1 MAYLLPE
8 LYDALYSFK
17 QYTAEADAID
27 AIVQERR
34 PGARSLL
41 DVACGT
47 GKHLEQL
54 RSRYTVEGVDLDDGL
69 LTVARRRLPAVPLHA
84 GDMRDFDLG
93 RSFDAVTCLFSA
105 IGHLATST
113 ELDAAIATM
122 ARHLAPGGVLVV
134 EPWLTPEE
142 WIPGRPALLTVDEP
156 DLKIARISM
165 TGKRGTTSLL
175 DFHYLV
181 ATPHGLESVA
191 EHLELALFTHEET
204 MAAFERAELDVSY
217 DEQGLTGR
225 GLYVGVLNSH

>member
-1 MAYLLPE
+1 M
-8 LYDALYSFK
+8 
-17 QYTAEADAID
+17 
-27 AIVQERR
+27 QERR
-34 PGARSLL
+34 PGARTLL

-54 RSRYTVEGVDLDDGL
+54 RDRHLVEGLDLDDGL
-69 LTVARRRLPAVPLHA
+69 LAVARRRLPNVPLHA
-84 GDMRDFDLG
+84 GDMREFDLG
-93 RSFDAVTCLFSA
+93 RRFDAVTCLFSA
-105 IGHLATST
+105 IGHLAATS

-122 ARHLAPGGVLVV
+122 GRHLEPGGVLVV

-165 TGKRGTTSLL
+165 TGTRGTTSLL

-181 ATPHGLESVA
+181 ATPHGLESVT
-191 EHLELALFTHEET
+191 EHLELALFSRDEMT
-204 MAAFERAELDVSY
+204 AAFERAGLDVFY

-225 GLYVGVLNSH
+225 GLYVGVRRCM

>member
-1 MAYLLPE
+1 
-8 LYDALYSFK
+8 
-17 QYTAEADAID
+17 
-27 AIVQERR
+27 VQERR
-34 PGARSLL
+34 PGARTLL

-54 RSRYTVEGVDLDDGL
+54 RDRYRVEGLDLDDGL
-69 LTVARRRLPAVPLHA
+69 LAVARRRLPNVPLHA
-84 GDMRDFDLG
+84 GDMREFDLG
-93 RSFDAVTCLFSA
+93 RRFDAVTCLFSA
-105 IGHLATST
+105 IGHLAATS

-122 ARHLAPGGVLVV
+122 GRHLEPGGVLVV

-165 TGKRGTTSLL
+165 TGTRGTTSLL

-181 ATPHGLESVA
+181 ATPHGLESVT
-191 EHLELALFTHEET
+191 EHLELALFSRDEMT
-204 MAAFERAELDVSY
+204 AAFERAGLDVFY

-225 GLYVGVLNSH
+225 GLYVGVRRCM